1 MDTKYQILKLA
12 DNYIRKDGFNAF
24 SFRDISAQLGI
35 KSASVHYHFPTKTD
49 LAASVVEHNRSLLLK
64 TIEKNQHLAAPNQ
77 LQAFFSIYDYY
88 RTSGKICL
96 IGSIA
101 SDYFTVE
108 APVREAIALLSQT
121 MHQWVTTILEKGLQN
136 NDFFFKAQPDVKAAM
151 IIGNMLALLQ
161 LSRVLGDKYYES
173 VKQEIIRDL
182 NDENHVR

>member
-1 MDTKYQILKLA
+1 MDTRNQILKLA

-24 SFRDISAQLGI
+24 SFRDISSKLGI
-35 KSASVHYHFPTKTD
+35 KSASVHYHFPTKTQ
-49 LAASVVEHNRSLLLK
+49 LAASVVDHNRSLLLN
-64 TIEKNQHLAAPNQ
+64 TIDKNQQFPASEQ

-101 SDYFTVE
+101 SDYYTVE
-108 APVREAIALLSQT
+108 QPVREAIALLSQT
-121 MHQWVTTILEKGLQN
+121 MHQWVTAILEKGLQN
-136 NDFFFKAQPDVKAAM
+136 NDFHFSAKPDVKAAM

-161 LSRVLGDKYYES
+161 LSRVLGDTYYES

-182 NDENHVR
+182 NPENHG